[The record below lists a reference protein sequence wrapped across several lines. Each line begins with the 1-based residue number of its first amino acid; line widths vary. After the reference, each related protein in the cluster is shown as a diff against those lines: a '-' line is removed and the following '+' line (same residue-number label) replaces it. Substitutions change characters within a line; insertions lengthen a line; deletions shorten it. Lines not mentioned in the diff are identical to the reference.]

1 MADSN
6 NVFILFEEIK
16 TALNGIKSKLEEL
29 PNVASQ
35 RHRIGNDKLDL
46 SPIKEVV
53 TKTAK
58 AQSEKIKGLLERQW
72 KAYAQLSSLTLQQL
86 DAIKKSQDEQGEQQE
101 LQPQEHIHRHRF
113 DIKSSKVFSFVV
125 GIGVVCAFSLW
136 GNIEQWQSKR
146 QYADDA
152 LKFRAIRAWGGC
164 NANDILWL
172 NKVFDIHRDEKAIEW
187 VRKQADEYDTYLKAV
202 SDSIMQENVKSNAGR
217 HDSVTILFSAMT
229 ILSAVFQPIK

>member
-1 MADSN
+1 MADNN

-16 TALNGIKSKLEEL
+16 TALNGIKSKVEEL

-35 RHRIGNDKLDL
+35 QQQTGNNKLDL

-53 TKTAK
+53 MGTTK
-58 AQSEKIKGLLERQW
+58 AQSEEIKGLLEKQW
-72 KAYAQLSSLTLQQL
+72 KAYSQLSTLTLHQL
-86 DAIKKSQDEQGEQQE
+86 DAIKKSQEEQGEQQE
-101 LQPQEHIHRHRF
+101 LQPQEHIHRHSF

-125 GIGVVCAFSLW
+125 GIGMVCAFSLW
-136 GNIEQWQSKR
+136 GNIVQWQSKR

-164 NANDILWL
+164 NANDVLWL

-187 VRKQADEYDTYLKAV
+187 VRKQADGYDTSLKAV
-202 SDSIMQENVKSNAGR
+202 SDSIMQENIKSKS
-217 HDSVTILFSAMT
+217 D
-229 ILSAVFQPIK
+229 